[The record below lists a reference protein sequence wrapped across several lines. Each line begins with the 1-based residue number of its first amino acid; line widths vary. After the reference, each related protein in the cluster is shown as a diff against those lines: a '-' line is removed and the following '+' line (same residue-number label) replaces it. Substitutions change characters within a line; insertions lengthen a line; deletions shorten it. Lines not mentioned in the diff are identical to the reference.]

1 MTVGENIRTWR
12 KMHQYTQVEL
22 AAQAGISVNSLRL
35 YESGKRKP
43 NIDTLKKIADVLKI
57 DVTALFSSEDFA
69 KMVISGGHI
78 EYAYS
83 NGYEYNNSKEKIMNA
98 LDLLNPSGQQVAVE
112 RVEELTEIPKYQ
124 KDPPPEDSGNG

>member
-12 KMHQYTQVEL
+12 KLHRYTQVEL
-22 AAQAGISVNSLRL
+22 AEQAGISVNSLRL

-43 NIDTLKKIADVLKI
+43 NIDTLKRIADALEVN
-57 DVTALFSSEDFA
+57 VTTLFSVEDLARLAVSVGSLDF
-69 KMVISGGHI
+69 
-78 EYAYS
+78 EYS
-83 NGYEYNNSKEKIMNA
+83 NGYEYSSSKERIMEA
-98 LDLLNPSGQQVAVE
+98 FDSLNPSGQQVAVE